1 MPTLTTT
8 SSTVTNRYSSQIAG
22 NTKKSASNAPTFKMK
37 GENSMEQL
45 TSALLDQVRKGDVSE
60 NDLKDGNKIHQFLPL
75 DRITLDQLKIVAQT
89 QPQIKNDVSGT
100 VAILSAQ
107 GLEGKLTVAA
117 SKRIAVVNQDST
129 ASKIAT
135 PQPQASQQNASAT
148 VNDKVARVIEL
159 AKKVQN
165 DYPNQ
170 ISTTQ
175 IDQICEELTSG
186 KEQLNLLDGWD
197 ATVDSFK
204 SVIDCLESYAGKEL
218 SENNSLKAQLSE
230 LENTRNTLLSTIE
243 NLKNDINGASGNE
256 KQHKQALA
264 QLGNEIAALQ
274 GSISHQLEH
283 ISGQDKDIAALK
295 RQLVDCDETISNLT
309 TDKAALE
316 KQLYVARAAGNS
328 ADVAGLERKILVLE
342 NQKKSLLED
351 YDNLDAN
358 YHIRKAENDALENEK
373 SNLTE
378 SNKTQAATISDLE
391 EKLHTAL
398 LKREK
403 SGKHTAELIAGIAG
417 LIASTA
423 LFLVALLPKDSVSEE
438 SSTDTVDT
446 SDLKAELQ
454 SVATDLQA
462 QIAQDDAAIAD
473 LNDIQDKLSDF
484 SAAIEEQEASLTEEE
499 DARIKEAGDKAYQQ
513 ALEKAEAEAFK
524 DPANQAFEVNADGV
538 IVPTGELTAEA
549 QAQCEAQ
556 ATTEREAAEAQEK
569 QNIDAQLQRA
579 GQLDSHIQAASSN
592 TASAADRLMADEIAN
607 QAELDRVNAS
617 NSLIPSEIDITT
629 TNIENTNKRLST
641 AGFATTVGTA
651 FTLGVGGTALI
662 GKYFFGV
669 RKHKDVE
676 NTAPQ
681 TEINSEMEAS
691 EVANEDA
698 DALSVISG
706 QASGTSEINSVLR
719 NSFNF
724 LDDPAV
730 VSDRST
736 ISEVEPGF
744 YRNNRNNSDA
754 F

>member
-8 SSTVTNRYSSQIAG
+8 SSTVTNRYSSQIAE
-22 NTKKSASNAPTFKMK
+22 NTKKSALNAPTFKMK
-37 GENSMEQL
+37 GEHSMEQL

-60 NDLKDGNKIHQFLPL
+60 IDLKDGNKIHQFLPV
-75 DRITLDQLKIVAQT
+75 DRITFDKLKKIAQT
-89 QPQIKNDVSGT
+89 QPQIKNEVSALT
-100 VAILSAQ
+100 AMLTAQ
-107 GLEGKLTVAA
+107 GFDGGLTAAALKRVAA
-117 SKRIAVVNQDST
+117 AGQEST

-197 ATVDSFK
+197 ATVESFK

-230 LENTRNTLLSTIE
+230 LENTRNALQSTIDK
-243 NLKNDINGASGNE
+243 LKGDINSASGHDA
-256 KQHKQALA
+256 QHKQALA
-264 QLGNEIAALQ
+264 HLGNEIAALQ
-274 GSISHQLEH
+274 GSISRQLEH
-283 ISGQDKDIAALK
+283 IAGQDKNIAELSHKLGA
-295 RQLVDCDETISNLT
+295 CEETISTLT
-309 TDKAALE
+309 ADKEALE
-316 KQLYVARAAGNS
+316 QQLNVARAVGNS
-328 ADVAGLERKILVLE
+328 ADVTALESQIRELE
-342 NQKKSLLED
+342 NKIALQQENYQILEAKHD
-351 YDNLDAN
+351 DLV
-358 YHIRKAENDALENEK
+358 NEH
-373 SNLTE
+373 SDLTE

-462 QIAQDDAAIAD
+462 QIAQDDAAISD
-473 LNDIQDKLSDF
+473 LNDIQDKLTDF
-484 SAAIEEQEASLTEEE
+484 SAAIEDQEASLTEEE

-569 QNIDAQLQRA
+569 QNIDAQLQRDN
-579 GQLDSHIQAASSN
+579 QLDSQIQVASSN
-592 TASAADRLMADEIAN
+592 AASIADRLAADQIAT
-607 QAELDRVNAS
+607 QAQLERVNAL
-617 NSLIPSEIDITT
+617 NSQIPDGIDITT
-629 TNIENTNKRLST
+629 NNIENTNNRLST
-641 AGFATTVGTA
+641 AGFATTLATA
-651 FTLGVGGTALI
+651 STLAVGGTVLV
-662 GKYFFGV
+662 GKYVFGV

-676 NTAPQ
+676 TAATQ
-681 TEINSEMEAS
+681 TEMDTEIEAS
-691 EVANEDA
+691 EGASENA

-706 QASGTSEINSVLR
+706 QASETSEIDSVIR
-719 NSFNF
+719 NSFSF

-736 ISEVEPGF
+736 ISEAEPGF
-744 YRNNRNNSDA
+744 YRNNRNNPDA